1 MEFVK
6 MHGTGND
13 FILINEVEVGWQDI
27 GNIAK
32 RLCDRH
38 FGIGAD
44 GLILVCKSNKFDARM
59 RIINA
64 DGSEAEMCGNGIRCF
79 AKYVYD
85 RKIVTKKKMEI
96 ETLSGVVRP
105 EVVTDDNDKVRMVRV
120 DMGVP
125 HLEPDSVPVRWEGR
139 LINEPIAFGD
149 KTLHIS
155 SVNTGVP
162 HTVIF
167 VSDID
172 SFPIEVYGP
181 VIEKYNIFPVGTNV
195 NFVQVMNRKRLM
207 VRTWERGVGMTMAC
221 GSGACASAFIS
232 NVLGY
237 IEREVIV
244 SLPGGDLF
252 VEVNNNIYMTGPCVE
267 VFHGDISL
275 WS

>member
-237 IEREVIV
+237 IDREVIV

>member
-44 GLILVCKSNKFDARM
+44 GLILVCKSSKFDARM

-237 IEREVIV
+237 IDREIIV